1 MVIMSDWEQFES
13 DTENAPISQKIE
25 ELKERKRKQEDNAKA
40 IEKLE
45 ADLVAEFPEEFGEQT
60 RVYGKDVV
68 TINRQERFHWDQDIL
83 EELFKS
89 GKLPAHIK
97 KRLTVEK
104 RTFQKLTETEQKEL
118 QPALT
123 RKPGPISVKL
133 TRSS

>member
-1 MVIMSDWEQFES
+1 MQSQQNAERGATCGF
-13 DTENAPISQKIE
+13 DTAQT
-25 ELKERKRKQEDNAKA
+25 AGG
-40 IEKLE
+40 
-45 ADLVAEFPEEFGEQT
+45 PEEFGEQT

-104 RTFQKLTETEQKEL
+104 RTFQKLTEAEQKEL